1 MSEKTVAQKLRI
13 KEHQRVL
20 LVNEPQGYKQSI
32 GQLPPNVSVMSEP
45 KTTADIIQLFVT
57 SRSDLEKNLGKLKTL
72 LAPSGAQW
80 VTYPK
85 RTSKIKSD
93 INRDTIYEYAQ
104 SIGLQGI
111 AMISVDDT
119 WSALR
124 LKIV

>member
-1 MSEKTVAQKLRI
+1 
-13 KEHQRVL
+13 
-20 LVNEPQGYKQSI
+20 
-32 GQLPPNVSVMSEP
+32 MSEP

-72 LAPSGAQW
+72 LALSGALW

-85 RTSKIKSD
+85 GTSKIKSD

-104 SIGLQGI
+104 SIGLQGV
-111 AMISVDDT
+111 AMISVDET